1 MRAVRTVAIV
11 GSYATG
17 TPTSSSDIDVLVLVG
32 GTEIPTYRVFAIC
45 AELGILLGCE
55 VNSLIYSTREFA
67 QRLRERDPQAR
78 HMARGALLVKGV
90 LPPGA
95 PQRRLR
101 RAPPTRDGIIP
112 LGRSVSD
119 RKIANLLETSD
130 LLLRDSRHPALSD
143 LGRTDT
149 ALEAA
154 RHLVNAILEAE
165 GYRLKGDDI
174 DGGAFQR
181 AQAAAGINRLDRLH
195 EAYLDRAW
203 RNCGR
208 ITPEEREQT
217 LMEARQFCEGARAW
231 LLVQRPNLGGRPN
244 LGRELRDTSRVRYK
258 RNADE

>member
-1 MRAVRTVAIV
+1 MRAVRTVAII

-32 GTEIPTYRVFAIC
+32 GMEMPTYRVFAIC
-45 AELGILLGCE
+45 AELGILLDCE
-55 VNSLIYSTREFA
+55 VNALIYSTREFA

-130 LLLRDSRHPALSD
+130 LLLRDSRHLTLSD

-149 ALEAA
+149 ALEAV

-165 GYRLKGDDI
+165 GYRLKGEDI
-174 DGGAFQR
+174 DGAALQR
-181 AQAAAGINRLDRLH
+181 AQAATGMSRLDRLH
-195 EAYLDRAW
+195 EAYLDHAR
-203 RNCGR
+203 RNLWQ
-208 ITPEEREQT
+208 ITPEARERT
-217 LMEARQFCEGARAW
+217 LMEAREFCEGARAW
-231 LLVQRPNLGGRPN
+231 LVARRPTVGGNP
-244 LGRELRDTSRVRYK
+244 LI
-258 RNADE
+258 